1 MYCRSRPQY
10 RSDLGWIS
18 GVAFLGTLT
27 RSARPVQ
34 GFTCVRCC
42 SMPPASSP
50 HGLAAPGLGRLTTAI
65 PALHAV
71 AFSSRLLPTRSAEDF
86 HLQSSAHAWHT
97 KSKSLRD
104 GLRPPLTVTA
114 RSALQRE
121 VGLGRGQGDETV
133 KTSLDRRHTS
143 AKPSKRRELPLPIS
157 DLINRAVEDGFDVD
171 RERHPI
177 QFPPSPGRHPRALS
191 K

>member
-42 SMPPASSP
+42 SMPPASS
-50 HGLAAPGLGRLTTAI
+50 HTASRRQGLGVSRRRS
-65 PALHAV
+65 LHAV

-97 KSKSLRD
+97 K
-104 GLRPPLTVTA
+104 
-114 RSALQRE
+114 
-121 VGLGRGQGDETV
+121 
-133 KTSLDRRHTS
+133 
-143 AKPSKRRELPLPIS
+143 
-157 DLINRAVEDGFDVD
+157 
-171 RERHPI
+171 
-177 QFPPSPGRHPRALS
+177 PRALGAPRCGFGALTARRVRAAMS
-191 K
+191 SCDADQHRGRVTEEKRKAASLLKIFRQATSRSSWYRNPQMSLQKECK